1 MLSAYPSYNTLA
13 ICFHIQ
19 QVLDQ
24 LLDDVE
30 ICQEHFDIE
39 QYQPMLSKI
48 IEKLPILPNNSLNCP
63 NIAKKFPIMPNDVLY
78 SSKVTKYYFSCLLS
92 ELCYCKEHSNFVYYC
107 RINPYTVRYWP
118 ILSSGPLFRNIPIKA
133 NLQLLQ
139 V

>member
-1 MLSAYPSYNTLA
+1 
-13 ICFHIQ
+13 
-19 QVLDQ
+19 
-24 LLDDVE
+24 
-30 ICQEHFDIE
+30 
-39 QYQPMLSKI
+39 MLSKI

-92 ELCYCKEHSNFVYYC
+92 ELCYGKEHSNVIYYC

-139 V
+139 VWFKCSKILAICNYESMQVCKYAGMQVWNEKYK